1 MMKDENH
8 DEKLDK
14 LMNDVVSNLVDGQ
27 PRYAGQALVELAGY
41 FAKAGLKIQSFYDMR
56 KHLIDCATEQVGC
69 PVFIQE
75 QLHQVEQMLHAER
88 TGSKIIIIH

>member
-1 MMKDENH
+1 MMQDENH

-27 PRYAGQALVELAGY
+27 PRHAGQALAELATY

-56 KHLIDCATEQVGC
+56 KHLIDSALEQVGC
-69 PVFIQE
+69 PAFIQE
-75 QLHQVEQMLHAER
+75 QLEQVEQIMHAER